1 MTDRTSRET
10 DPFLD
15 WKVRVFFAGAVLVAA
30 GVFLGQRVLVL
41 LAIIVLAAGLM
52 GLTILTA
59 RRRRRE
65 HAPAVEDTEE
75 GEGAEDGGDARP
87 S

>member
-1 MTDRTSRET
+1 MIDRTRRGV

-15 WKVRVFFAGAVLVAA
+15 WKVRVFFTGAVLVAA
-30 GVFLGQRVLVL
+30 GVFLGQRILVL

-52 GLTILTA
+52 GMSLLSA

-65 HAPAVEDTEE
+65 QAAAGEEGDGEE
-75 GEGAEDGGDARP
+75 GENTGLT
-87 S
+87 